1 MSGTITEQASSNE
14 NARFSGANAVQD
26 DFVPACR
33 NPLHPAGSL
42 ERFVAFDNIPDSW
55 YFVFSL
61 SNRGE

>member
-14 NARFSGANAVQD
+14 NAGFSGANALQD
-26 DFVPACR
+26 DFAPACR
-33 NPLHPAGSL
+33 NPFSPSGSL

-55 YFVFSL
+55 YFMFSL